1 MKRAITIVTAL
12 ATWFILGCEEQ
23 SNIRPDTQSTGYIV
37 VEGILTNELKSHSI
51 RLTHTFESL
60 NEDPAAV
67 SGASVVVSDGI
78 SLISLA
84 EVVAG
89 SGEYLTPPMRA
100 VVGRTYI
107 ITINFQ
113 GKQYTAQDSPVGV
126 EPLPPI
132 QMHATNDL
140 YELDFSPAGE
150 QPNFIEHSISWGGT
164 PACQSSTDCRGR
176 LIFYDLKTTDVNDI
190 FKPKKA
196 AFTFPRGSV
205 IIRRKHS
212 ASEGYRAFLRSMLSE
227 TEWRGG
233 VFDVQRA
240 NVSTNLSAGAIGF
253 FAVSTVVSDT
263 TVVQ

>member
-1 MKRAITIVTAL
+1 MKRVIGMIL
-12 ATWFILGCEEQ
+12 AVWLMVACEEA
-23 SNIRPDTQSTGYIV
+23 SNLTPDTQPTGYVV

-51 RLTHTFESL
+51 RLTHTYETL
-60 NEDPAAV
+60 NKKPVAISGAAV
-67 SGASVVVSDGI
+67 TLSDGI

-107 ITINFQ
+107 VTITFQ

-126 EPLPPI
+126 EPLAAI
-132 QMHATNDL
+132 KMHATGDQ
-140 YELDFSPAGE
+140 YELDLSPSGE
-150 QPNFIEHSISWGGT
+150 QPNFIEHSISWAGT
-164 PACQSSTDCRGR
+164 PSCQSSNDCQGR

-190 FKPKKA
+190 FKPGKA
-196 AFTFPRGSV
+196 TFTLPRGSV

-212 ASEGYRAFLRSMLSE
+212 VSEGYRAFLRSMLSE